1 MNSMPQQA
9 VTKGYWNREYLRAQP
24 RTLSSFVVSTTSWR
38 GSPAMD
44 SSPGEKWHFVKYF
57 SKSRAGMIPQTSWKS
72 RTFAFDNAESLLRA
86 LLLRLFFVLA
96 PAAGQDLAFDHD
108 LHLEDF
114 LVVRAGGPADPVQ
127 RRALVKLLGELL
139 QAALTVREPPG
150 HAGRGL
156 ILHES
161 EHEGFRALEPVVH
174 VDGAQPGFE
183 PVGQQ
188 GLF

>member
-114 LVVRAGGPADPVQ
+114 LVVRAGGPADPVHGGGF
-127 RRALVKLLGELL
+127 VDLLGELL
-139 QAALTVREPPG
+139 QAALAAREPTG
-150 HAGRGL
+150 RAGRGL
-156 ILHES
+156 VLHKA
-161 EHEGFRALEPVVH
+161 EHKGFRCAEAMV
-174 VDGAQPGFE
+174 
-183 PVGQQ
+183 
-188 GLF
+188 